1 MIGSG
6 NVLLW
11 LPVFPSF
18 FLPSFASA
26 LLSASPFPSASVAFD
41 QNLLLKKVLFFVFC
55 LILLGHVSIS
65 YLKNR
70 ISTPYYHWH
79 STITNILELHTK
91 LIFHWGFSPCNLTT
105 YLPKIFIQYF
115 RKSKINFF
123 ENKQINKQKLVQFSN
138 LLPPKW
144 HDCNC
149 SIIFIVN
156 IERFFMIL

>member
-123 ENKQINKQKLVQFSN
+123 ENKQTNKQTKIGSMFK
-138 LLPPKW
+138 P
-144 HDCNC
+144 
-149 SIIFIVN
+149 ITT
-156 IERFFMIL
+156 